1 MYRHAIIVCGFLNG
15 SVLELN
21 ESMFEVKGNVYKEH
35 KFSKLSL
42 WRVRTNNTFHTKVL
56 KFLAKGK
63 CTFLH
68 ELHVLFI
75 KWFELVGEIEA
86 FSHSLHYRSF
96 TPGKFSFLLCEKFH

>member
-42 WRVRTNNTFHTKVL
+42 
-56 KFLAKGK
+56 
-63 CTFLH
+63 
-68 ELHVLFI
+68 
-75 KWFELVGEIEA
+75 
-86 FSHSLHYRSF
+86 
-96 TPGKFSFLLCEKFH
+96 